1 MFRPGSI
8 AKLAAMRRRSMI
20 RGSPTHASVIVEPAT
35 MVSGVADD
43 PGLDKLI
50 SDPADWGRVSYE
62 DITTACLL
70 LFVVIVTFFES
81 IRIFRD
87 AGVGFP

>member
-1 MFRPGSI
+1 
-8 AKLAAMRRRSMI
+8 MRRRSMI

-43 PGLDKLI
+43 PGLEKLAGI

-81 IRIFRD
+81 IRIFRH

>member
-1 MFRPGSI
+1 
-8 AKLAAMRRRSMI
+8 
-20 RGSPTHASVIVEPAT
+20 

-43 PGLDKLI
+43 SGLDKLAI

-70 LFVVIVTFFES
+70 LFVVIVTFFKS
-81 IRIFRD
+81 IRIFCD